1 MLESLRSFLSGKTL
15 LIFVTIMAIPFVFF
29 GSTAVGTIF
38 TTYGKVNGL
47 EVSQADLNSANNTI
61 NQRLVD
67 TYGDDF
73 SIDQIPEDMLLER
86 VKEEIIYQKTL
97 LSQTRDM
104 GILVSEDAAKKG
116 IMLSPNFQ
124 SGGQFDEI
132 AFETA
137 IRTQGYTPNDYITIV
152 SEGMAKNYLIDS
164 ISSSFRTQGYTPND
178 YITIVSEGMAK
189 NYLIDSISSSFFTL
203 DSEILDLAK
212 LLEQER
218 DITFTKIDFNTLKS
232 TIQADLTEAE
242 AYYSANSIEFYS
254 DEARSMNYI
263 MLNNNDYR
271 SLVEVPENYLAEA
284 YDDYVQRIEM
294 RSEKRASH
302 IMVDLMN
309 YESKD
314 DALKVITSAQD
325 ELNSGKDFNEVVLG
339 FSEDIISKELEG
351 DIGYSSGDVFP
362 EEFESSLSK
371 MSEGEVS
378 NIIFSDATN
387 SFHILKLTEINK
399 EEANPFDDMKDDL
412 LEELISAE
420 SEALMDEDRD
430 IIDNAILDNLSL
442 EEVASTLNIEIQT
455 AEDLTIENFD
465 FEIKNSQ
472 IIQTLFSIPAGFNSA
487 EVIELEDGMIVMGLS
502 SIQESKLMP
511 FDAVTE
517 NVFDSV
523 KDEKSLALSLSV
535 QKSLNDD
542 KDFDL
547 SASYLS
553 QDSFVGIKRYSS
565 LLPAEVIQKAFI
577 SPINEQFQV
586 SASNG
591 DSYLMTVNSIKNP
604 DEEFLEALGE
614 EYKEF
619 SRGQVSNK
627 MATLVFDEL
636 RNSAKVNLQNL

>member
-137 IRTQGYTPNDYITIV
+137 I
-152 SEGMAKNYLIDS
+152 
-164 ISSSFRTQGYTPND
+164 RTQGYTPND

-378 NIIFSDATN
+378 DIIFSDATN

>member
-29 GSTAVGTIF
+29 GSSAVGTIF

-73 SIDQIPEDMLLER
+73 SIDQIPEDILLEM
-86 VKEEIIYQKTL
+86 VKEEIISQKTL

-137 IRTQGYTPNDYITIV
+137 IRTQGYTPNDYISIV
-152 SEGMAKNYLIDS
+152 REGI
-164 ISSSFRTQGYTPND
+164 
-178 YITIVSEGMAK
+178 AK

-218 DITFTKIDFNTLKS
+218 NISFTKIDFNTLKS

-242 AYYSANSIEFYS
+242 AYYAANSIEFFS
-254 DEARSMNYI
+254 DESRSMNYI
-263 MLNNNDYR
+263 ILNNNDYR
-271 SLVEVPENYLAEA
+271 SLVDVPENYLEEA

-302 IMVDLMN
+302 IMVDLIN

-314 DALKVITSAQD
+314 AALKIITSAKD
-325 ELNSGKDFNEVVLG
+325 ELNSGKDFIDVVLEY
-339 FSEDIISKELEG
+339 SEDIISKELEG

-362 EEFESSLSK
+362 EEFETSLSK
-371 MSEGEVS
+371 MSKGEISDV
-378 NIIFSDATN
+378 IFSEATN

-399 EEANPFDDMKDDL
+399 EEANAFDDMKDDL
-412 LEELISAE
+412 LEELMSAE

-442 EEVASTLNIEIQT
+442 EEVASSLNTEIKT
-455 AEDLTIENFD
+455 TDNLTIENFD
-465 FEIKNSQ
+465 FDIKNTQ
-472 IIQTLFSIPAGFNSA
+472 IIQTLFSIPSGFNSA
-487 EVIELEDGMIVMGLS
+487 EVVELDDGMLVMGLN
-502 SIQESKLMP
+502 SIQESELMP
-511 FDAVTE
+511 FEAVAE
-517 NVFDSV
+517 KVFDSV
-523 KDEKSLALSLSV
+523 KNEKSLALSLSV
-535 QKSLNDD
+535 QKSLESD
-542 KDFDL
+542 KDFDA
-547 SASYLS
+547 SASYIS
-553 QDSFVGIKRYSS
+553 QDNFVGIKRYSS

-577 SPINEQFQV
+577 SPINEQFQI
-586 SASNG
+586 SSSNG
-591 DSYLMTVNSIKNP
+591 DSYLMTVNLIKNP

-619 SRGQVSNK
+619 SKSQVSNK

>member
-73 SIDQIPEDMLLER
+73 SIDQIPEDMLLEM
-86 VKEEIIYQKTL
+86 VKEEIISQKTL

-137 IRTQGYTPNDYITIV
+137 I
-152 SEGMAKNYLIDS
+152 
-164 ISSSFRTQGYTPND
+164 RTQGYTPND

-271 SLVEVPENYLAEA
+271 SVVEVPENYLAEA

-399 EEANPFDDMKDDL
+399 EEANAFDDMKDDL

>member
-73 SIDQIPEDMLLER
+73 SIDQIPEDMLLEM
-86 VKEEIIYQKTL
+86 VKEEIISQKTL

-137 IRTQGYTPNDYITIV
+137 I
-152 SEGMAKNYLIDS
+152 
-164 ISSSFRTQGYTPND
+164 RTQGYTPND

-362 EEFESSLSK
+362 EEFESSLSN

-378 NIIFSDATN
+378 DIIFSDATN

-399 EEANPFDDMKDDL
+399 EEANSFDDMKDDL
-412 LEELISAE
+412 LEELVSAE

-442 EEVASTLNIEIQT
+442 EEVASTLDIEIQT

-465 FEIKNSQ
+465 FEIKDSQ
-472 IIQTLFSIPAGFNSA
+472 IIQTLFSIPAGF
-487 EVIELEDGMIVMGLS
+487 
-502 SIQESKLMP
+502 
-511 FDAVTE
+511 
-517 NVFDSV
+517 
-523 KDEKSLALSLSV
+523 
-535 QKSLNDD
+535 
-542 KDFDL
+542 
-547 SASYLS
+547 
-553 QDSFVGIKRYSS
+553 
-565 LLPAEVIQKAFI
+565 
-577 SPINEQFQV
+577 QF
-586 SASNG
+586 S
-591 DSYLMTVNSIKNP
+591 
-604 DEEFLEALGE
+604 
-614 EYKEF
+614 
-619 SRGQVSNK
+619 
-627 MATLVFDEL
+627 
-636 RNSAKVNLQNL
+636 

>member
-73 SIDQIPEDMLLER
+73 SIDQIPEDILLEM
-86 VKEEIIYQKTL
+86 VKEEIISQKTL

-104 GILVSEDAAKKG
+104 GIVVSEDSAKKG

-124 SGGQFDEI
+124 SGGQFDAI

-137 IRTQGYTPNDYITIV
+137 IRTQGYTPSDYISIV
-152 SEGMAKNYLIDS
+152 SEGI
-164 ISSSFRTQGYTPND
+164 
-178 YITIVSEGMAK
+178 AK

-203 DSEILDLAK
+203 DNEILDLAK

-218 DITFTKIDFNTLKS
+218 DISFTKIDFNSLKS
-232 TIQADLTEAE
+232 TIEADLTEAE
-242 AYYSANSIEFYS
+242 KYYTANSIEFFS
-254 DEARSMNYI
+254 DETRSMNYI
-263 MLNNNDYR
+263 ILKNNNYR
-271 SLVEVPENYLAEA
+271 SFVEVPDNYLEEA
-284 YDDYVQRIEM
+284 YSDYVQRIEM

-314 DALKVITSAQD
+314 DALRVITLAQD
-325 ELNSGKDFNEVVLG
+325 ELNSGKDFIDVVLT

-362 EEFESSLSK
+362 DEFESSLSR
-371 MSEGEVS
+371 MSKGDVS
-378 NIIFSDATN
+378 DIIFSEATN
-387 SFHILKLTEINK
+387 SYHILKLTEINK
-399 EEANPFDDMKDDL
+399 EEANTFDDMKEGL
-412 LEELISAE
+412 LEELMLAE

-442 EEVASTLNIEIQT
+442 EEVASSLNIEIQT
-455 AEDLTIENFD
+455 VDDLTIENFD

-472 IIQTLFSIPAGFNSA
+472 IIQTLFSIPSGFNSA
-487 EVIELEDGMIVMGLS
+487 EVVELDDGMLVMGLK

-511 FDAVTE
+511 FATVAE
-517 NVFDSV
+517 KAIDSV
-523 KDEKSLALSLSV
+523 KNEKTLALSLSV
-535 QKSLNDD
+535 QKSLENDE
-542 KDFDL
+542 DFDS

-553 QDSFVGIKRYSS
+553 QDNFIGIKRYSS
-565 LLPAEVIQKAFI
+565 LLPAEVIQRVFI
-577 SPINEQFQV
+577 APTNQRFQV

-591 DSYLMTVNSIKNP
+591 DSYQITVNSIKNP

-614 EYKEF
+614 EYEEF
-619 SRGQVSNK
+619 SKSQVSNK

>member
-137 IRTQGYTPNDYITIV
+137 I
-152 SEGMAKNYLIDS
+152 
-164 ISSSFRTQGYTPND
+164 RTQGYTPND

-399 EEANPFDDMKDDL
+399 EEANAFDDMKDDL

-535 QKSLNDD
+535 QNSLNDD

>member
-73 SIDQIPEDMLLER
+73 SIDQIPEDMLLEM
-86 VKEEIIYQKTL
+86 VKEEIISQKTL

-137 IRTQGYTPNDYITIV
+137 I
-152 SEGMAKNYLIDS
+152 
-164 ISSSFRTQGYTPND
+164 RTQGYTPND

-271 SLVEVPENYLAEA
+271 SVVEVPENYLAEA

-399 EEANPFDDMKDDL
+399 EEANAFDDMKDDL
-412 LEELISAE
+412 LEELINAE

-619 SRGQVSNK
+619 SKGQVSNK

>member
-73 SIDQIPEDMLLER
+73 SIDQIPEDMLLEM
-86 VKEEIIYQKTL
+86 VKEEIISQKTL

-124 SGGQFDEI
+124 SGGQFDAI

-137 IRTQGYTPNDYITIV
+137 I
-152 SEGMAKNYLIDS
+152 
-164 ISSSFRTQGYTPND
+164 RTQGYTPND

-271 SLVEVPENYLAEA
+271 SVVEVPENYLAEA

-399 EEANPFDDMKDDL
+399 EEANAFDDMKDDL
-412 LEELISAE
+412 LEELINAE

-535 QKSLNDD
+535 QNSLNDD

-586 SASNG
+586 SATNG

-619 SRGQVSNK
+619 SKGQVSNK

>member
-1 MLESLRSFLSGKTL
+1 
-15 LIFVTIMAIPFVFF
+15 
-29 GSTAVGTIF
+29 
-38 TTYGKVNGL
+38 
-47 EVSQADLNSANNTI
+47 
-61 NQRLVD
+61 
-67 TYGDDF
+67 
-73 SIDQIPEDMLLER
+73 
-86 VKEEIIYQKTL
+86 
-97 LSQTRDM
+97 
-104 GILVSEDAAKKG
+104 
-116 IMLSPNFQ
+116 
-124 SGGQFDEI
+124 
-132 AFETA
+132 
-137 IRTQGYTPNDYITIV
+137 
-152 SEGMAKNYLIDS
+152 
-164 ISSSFRTQGYTPND
+164 
-178 YITIVSEGMAK
+178 MAK

-271 SLVEVPENYLAEA
+271 SVVEVPENYLAEA

-399 EEANPFDDMKDDL
+399 EEANAFDDMKDDL
-412 LEELISAE
+412 LEELMNAE

-472 IIQTLFSIPAGFNSA
+472 IIQTLFSIPTGFNSA